1 MMKFEN
7 KGDFKQAIKQLKNDQ
22 NNAVATVFE
31 QDVNPNNEGILKGI
45 TFTLKNNYA
54 KNFDTTDASSNLLT
68 DFNPGYNATILDK
81 LFAQCAKLVGTTNLD
96 EFGLG
101 GTGLYANR
109 GLVLHPKNPQH
120 LVGGSSSGSAATL
133 TDAIGFAIGSDTGD
147 SVRLPASN
155 IGKVG
160 FKPSYGAVSRY
171 GLFAYASSLDT
182 VAWFSHNVNDSAILA
197 QVLFGQDQMDLT
209 SLNLPINDVKLVKP
223 KTIAYLDCFDH
234 LSDYVAKSYQN
245 LLDQIKQD
253 PTIKLVKIKPDLT
266 LLNSIKTV
274 YDIISFAEA
283 SSNLSNL
290 TGIGFGQRQSGE
302 NWEEMIKNTRSNG
315 FGFMVQRRLALGSF
329 YLEKENQQEIFL
341 RAQKIRR
348 LIVDWFTKIHQENDI
363 FIYPASA
370 TIAPLKDAEIEFSN
384 DYMGS
389 ILTGANLVGN
399 PSITIK
405 LDEFQS
411 MPFNLAIDGLIY
423 QDQNLLSYALWME
436 KLIQGVNHD

>member
-1 MMKFEN
+1 MKFIN
-7 KGDFKQAIKQLKNDQ
+7 KGNFNNAVNQLKNDQ
-22 NNAVATVFE
+22 NNAV
-31 QDVNPNNEGILKGI
+31 NEVYENKINSNQKGQLANVI
-45 TFTLKNNYA
+45 FTLKNNYA
-54 KNFDTTDASSNLLT
+54 KNFGHTDGSSNILKE
-68 DFNPGYNATILDK
+68 FNPGYNATILDK
-81 LFAQCAKLVGTTNLD
+81 LFAQGAQLVATTNLD

-101 GTGLYANR
+101 GTGLYSNA
-109 GLVLHPKNPQH
+109 GIILHPKNPKY
-120 LVGGSSSGSAATL
+120 LVGGSSSGSAATFNDDL
-133 TDAIGFAIGSDTGD
+133 GFAIGSDTGD

-182 VAWFSHNVNDSAILA
+182 VAWFTHNLNDSICLA
-197 QVLFGQDQMDLT
+197 QTLFGQDKMDLT
-209 SLNLPINDVKLVKP
+209 SLNLPIHDVKLTKP

-234 LSDYVAKSYQN
+234 LSDYVANAYQK
-245 LLDQIKQD
+245 LIDKIKQD
-253 PTIKLVKIKPDLT
+253 PSIKLTKIKPDLA

-290 TGIGFGQRQSGE
+290 TGIGFGNRQPGE
-302 NWEEMIKNTRSNG
+302 SWEEVIKNTRSNG

-329 YLEKENQQEIFL
+329 YLEKENQQDIFL

-348 LIVDWFTKIHQENDI
+348 LIVDWFTKIHQANDI

-370 TIAPLKDAEIEFSN
+370 TIAPLKDAEIEFST

-399 PSITIK
+399 PSISIK
-405 LDEFQS
+405 LDEHQS

-423 QDQNLLSYALWME
+423 QDQNLLSYGLWIE
-436 KLIQGVNHD
+436 ELIKGVAND